1 MENIDVINRLAII
14 TNDEVI
20 VGMTPAQIYDR
31 VMADSLNNEADWEF
45 PMPELFRVI
54 SMKEFPRHYAKE
66 IEIAIINHFSSL
78 EESDKFEATNEEYK
92 VIDAIYSRLLL
103 AEDEKKDELMI
114 SSRKRYLKAIIEKS
128 TILAFNFKILPILQY
143 ENLKNKWIEEK
154 LRQYENIYGI
164 NFPCLLEVLV
174 KEFREYIEDAYDK
187 GLLLRE
193 EEVNELEEKN
203 RKVLTKILIDL

>member
-1 MENIDVINRLAII
+1 MGNIDVINRLAII

-31 VMADSLNNEADWEF
+31 VMADSLNSQVDWEF
-45 PMPELFRVI
+45 PMTELFRVI

-78 EESDKFEATNEEYK
+78 EKNEKFEATNEEYK

-103 AEDEKKDELMI
+103 DEDETKDELMI
-114 SSRKRYLKAIIEKS
+114 SSRKGYLKSIIEKS

-154 LRQYENIYGI
+154 FRQYENIYGI

-174 KEFREYIEDAYDK
+174 KEFREYIETAKDK

-193 EEVNELEEKN
+193 EEVDEIEEKN
-203 RKVLTKILIDL
+203 RKVLMKMLVNL

>member
-31 VMADSLNNEADWEF
+31 VMADSLNSQVDWEF
-45 PMPELFRVI
+45 PMTELFRVI

-78 EESDKFEATNEEYK
+78 EKNEKFEATNEEYK

-103 AEDEKKDELMI
+103 DEDETKDELMV
-114 SSRKRYLKAIIEKS
+114 SSRKGYLKAIIEKS

-154 LRQYENIYGI
+154 FRQYENIYGI

-174 KEFREYIEDAYDK
+174 KEFREYIETAKDK

-193 EEVNELEEKN
+193 EEVDELEEKN
-203 RKVLTKILIDL
+203 RKVLMKMLVNL

>member
-1 MENIDVINRLAII
+1 MGNIDVINRLAII

-31 VMADSLNNEADWEF
+31 VMADSLNSQVDWEF
-45 PMPELFRVI
+45 PMTELFRVI

-78 EESDKFEATNEEYK
+78 EKNEKFEATNEEYK

-103 AEDEKKDELMI
+103 DEDETKDELMV
-114 SSRKRYLKAIIEKS
+114 SSRKGYLKAIIEKS

-154 LRQYENIYGI
+154 FRQYENIYGI

-174 KEFREYIEDAYDK
+174 KEFREYIETAKDK

-193 EEVNELEEKN
+193 EEVDELEEKN
-203 RKVLTKILIDL
+203 RKVLMKMLVNL